1 MNPYTHSALL
11 AVGLF
16 ALTFF
21 SPGPNLLVVVHASL
35 SRGRGA
41 GIAAGL
47 GVACGDALYAALG
60 LFGMAAVIA
69 QGGLLFAAIKVAGGA
84 YLMWY
89 ASGLLRGHA
98 RMRVEETPATA
109 AGSTVQPAV
118 QPTVPFMQLFRR
130 GLVTD
135 LANPQTVL
143 FFASIFS
150 ITLTAGTPLWAKA
163 LAWGGIVAVSLA
175 WRVFLSHAFSVAAV
189 RRGYGRAQGVMER
202 LVGAGLGLFGARLI
216 YQGLQQR

>member
-21 SPGPNLLVVVHASL
+21 SPGPNLLVVIHASAA
-35 SRGRGA
+35 RGRRA
-41 GIAAGL
+41 GLATGL
-47 GVACGDALYAALG
+47 GVACGDAIYAGLG
-60 LFGMAAVIA
+60 LFGMAALIA

-84 YLMWY
+84 YLIWY
-89 ASGLLRGHA
+89 SIGLLRGHA
-98 RMRVEETPATA
+98 PLQLDIAPEALPAA
-109 AGSTVQPAV
+109 ESALSRS
-118 QPTVPFMQLFRR
+118 FRR

-150 ITLTAGTPLWAKA
+150 VTLTADTPLGPKV
-163 LAWGGIVAVSLA
+163 LAWAGIVAASLA

-189 RRGYGRAQGVMER
+189 RRGYARAQGVMER
-202 LVGAGLGLFGARLI
+202 LVGAGLALFGARLI
-216 YQGLQQR
+216 WQGLQQR

>member
-1 MNPYTHSALL
+1 MNFYTHSALL

-35 SRGRGA
+35 ARGRQA
-41 GIAAGL
+41 GIATGL
-47 GVACGDALYAALG
+47 GVASGDALYAGLG
-60 LFGMAAVIA
+60 LFGMAALIA

-84 YLMWY
+84 YLIWY
-89 ASGLLRGHA
+89 AIGLLRGHA
-98 RMRVEETPATA
+98 PLQLEPTQDAPPAGEAAETS
-109 AGSTVQPAV
+109 G
-118 QPTVPFMQLFRR
+118 FYFRR
-130 GLVTD
+130 GLITD

-150 ITLTAGTPLWAKA
+150 ITLTADTPLWAKA
-163 LAWGGIVAVSLA
+163 LAWAGIVAVSLA

-189 RRGYGRAQGVMER
+189 RRGYARAQGVMER
-202 LVGAGLGLFGARLI
+202 LVGVGLTLFGARLI